1 MKRYLLFLATLLNA
15 VWASAQY
22 SGSGNGTE
30 NSPYLIY
37 NATQLY
43 QMNNFLGEDYAGVVF
58 KLMKDLDLSDFI
70 NDNFPSQ
77 GWLPVGVESTPFQG
91 KFYGNNHTLK
101 GLWINRTST
110 NNVGFFGYVS
120 GAEIK
125 DLNIE
130 STYVYGSSNVGT
142 LVGYSTGT
150 TISNCH
156 ITGTANETVKG
167 AYVGGVAGYIVGS
180 TSITDCSFN

>member
-1 MKRYLLFLATLLNA
+1 MKRYILTLAVLLNA

-30 NSPYLIY
+30 SSPYLIY
-37 NATQLY
+37 NETQLY

-70 NDNFPSQ
+70 NENFPSQ

-101 GLWINRTST
+101 GLWINRTS
-110 NNVGFFGYVS
+110 
-120 GAEIK
+120 
-125 DLNIE
+125 
-130 STYVYGSSNVGT
+130 
-142 LVGYSTGT
+142 
-150 TISNCH
+150 
-156 ITGTANETVKG
+156 
-167 AYVGGVAGYIVGS
+167 
-180 TSITDCSFN
+180 